1 MRFNVFLLW
10 VVSNLLRNEAQHMPV
25 RLWMVFKKLAR
36 YASIKKRLN
45 YSRLDET
52 IMKSR
57 AQKPHFG
64 DIFVFEEVSFLSLAP
79 ASRKPILRS
88 KERPPHILLPC
99 PKILRHKLRVSSGML
114 LECTHCVNA
123 YLETCDNP
131 KNGIWSFCLI
141 PPRCIIIFQ
150 HLFYK

>member
-1 MRFNVFLLW
+1 VDG
-10 VVSNLLRNEAQHMPV
+10 
-25 RLWMVFKKLAR
+25 FKKLAR

-52 IMKSR
+52 IMKSQ

-88 KERPPHILLPC
+88 KERHL
-99 PKILRHKLRVSSGML
+99 
-114 LECTHCVNA
+114 A
-123 YLETCDNP
+123 
-131 KNGIWSFCLI
+131 SFFLI
-141 PPRCIIIFQ
+141 PN
-150 HLFYK
+150 Y